1 MPSQIERSSTLPSD
15 LRWTGASD
23 GRLQNATDVEPNVD
37 KLTWAFKYPGRKKYK
52 ALFHKGSFKK
62 SIKVW
67 YSKAQFTLQNFQ
79 LKILHQA
86 GKSLA
91 GQESPG
97 CYLLP
102 MRLTL
107 GSKNLLF

>member
-67 YSKAQFTLQNFQ
+67 YSKAQLPSRTSSLEYFTRPGGLLQARKAPAAISF
-79 LKILHQA
+79 L
-86 GKSLA
+86 
-91 GQESPG
+91 
-97 CYLLP
+97 
-102 MRLTL
+102 
-107 GSKNLLF
+107 